1 MRTGKLLLRGVIA
14 VALGVGLAL
23 PAPPAASAAASGAA
37 SAAASG
43 AEAGAAS
50 ARAQVAEGVDYGKL
64 IDILLA
70 AAEMGRDGVYTPQE
84 INQLIQQVIGAV
96 NGTRVDLLARLNS
109 QLTHEIQ
116 AKTEAAVTK
125 VELLQVPWAAGP
137 ALNSTHDAAYA
148 AKVHLQT
155 VRDDDDALDAVG
167 RAMITLFTMLETAY
181 LMVDA
186 DDGTNLAATQRPYF
200 RQGLEYLIQAMTPD
214 CVDGGVPN
222 AGLYTYTCSYGGKTV
237 RGTYWEGTDTFR
249 IDDDPP
255 LPGPFNRQLVADV
268 LMYDTA
274 QRLAKRALQVLI
286 DRGVG
291 LP

>member
-1 MRTGKLLLRGVIA
+1 MRTAKPLLGGITAMV
-14 VALGVGLAL
+14 LGLGLAL
-23 PAPPAASAAASGAA
+23 PAPPAASASVSTSASGSAPGPTPGPAA
-37 SAAASG
+37 G
-43 AEAGAAS
+43 
-50 ARAQVAEGVDYGKL
+50 AQVADGVDYGKI

-84 INQLIQQVIGAV
+84 ISQLIQQVIGAI
-96 NGTRVDLLARLNS
+96 NGTKVDLLTRLDT

-125 VELLQVPWAAGP
+125 VELLRVPWAAGP

-148 AKVHLQT
+148 AKAHLRT
-155 VRDDDDALDAVG
+155 VRENEIALDAVG
-167 RAMITLFTMLETAY
+167 RAMIVLFTQLEAAY

-186 DDGTNLAATQRPYF
+186 DEGTNLAATQRPYF
-200 RQGLEYLIQAMTPD
+200 RQGLEYLIQEMTPD

-237 RGTYWEGTDTFR
+237 RGTYWAGTDTFT
-249 IDDDPP
+249 IDDGPP
-255 LPGPFNRQLVADV
+255 IIGPFNRQLVADV

-274 QRLAKRALQVLI
+274 RRLAKRALQVLI
-286 DRGVG
+286 DKGVG